1 MLRSIISWLS
11 HQDSERASAEYRH
24 VGHAD
29 DSTKEDDV
37 NAKLVEFL
45 RQPRPVGLHPIIRII
60 NDDLPSS
67 IEEPLDG
74 IFACVRNL
82 PPKFDRLIA
91 LRPWVEKSS
100 KRLPEGRHQLKRTQS
115 EVITGEFSCTT
126 QDLPSVISEG
136 YNHNLNTRPSE
147 ITLQSPGDMS
157 LPSGGQADG
166 QD

>member
-11 HQDSERASAEYRH
+11 HQDSKGGSAEYRQA
-24 VGHAD
+24 GCAD

-37 NAKLVEFL
+37 NVKLVEFL
-45 RQPRPVGLHPIIRII
+45 CQPRPVGLHTIIRII
-60 NDDLPSS
+60 DDDLSSS

-82 PPKFDRLIA
+82 PPEFDRLFA
-91 LRPWVEKSS
+91 LRPWVKKPS
-100 KRLPEGRHQLKRTQS
+100 KRLQEGRHRSKRTQG

-136 YNHNLNTRPSE
+136 YNHNLNTCPSE
-147 ITLQSPGDMS
+147 ITLQSPGNVS
-157 LPSGGQADG
+157 LPSGGQTDS

>member
-1 MLRSIISWLS
+1 MW
-11 HQDSERASAEYRH
+11 
-24 VGHAD
+24 D

-37 NAKLVEFL
+37 NVKLVEFL
-45 RQPRPVGLHPIIRII
+45 RQPRPVSLHTIIRII
-60 NDDLPSS
+60 NDDLSSS

-82 PPKFDRLIA
+82 SPKFDRLIT
-91 LRPWVEKSS
+91 LRPWIRNPSNRHS
-100 KRLPEGRHQLKRTQS
+100 EGRNQFKRTQS

-136 YNHNLNTRPSE
+136 YNHNLNTCPSE
-147 ITLQSPGDMS
+147 ITLQSPGDVS